1 MRAQRIKENMERMKI
16 LGIFDLSKKLNKT
29 KIASSAK
36 KKKKNDKAITKSGTS
51 NDPPRRSSRLQI
63 MTRVSYSELPK
74 PKRDKVVANA
84 EIHIV
89 ESSKPEVYTGEDVK
103 LLGDSKTPW
112 TLLADGYDN
121 EGKRVYDPVNGKT
134 CHQCRYM
141 ANAGCCKIL
150 SSLTEKIGFAPFVE
164 GYAIVAVVVARKVG
178 RQLVC
183 KLGFKSV
190 AHYLIQTHRGQQIK
204 AEESGSENLVF

>member
-1 MRAQRIKENMERMKI
+1 
-16 LGIFDLSKKLNKT
+16 
-29 KIASSAK
+29 
-36 KKKKNDKAITKSGTS
+36 
-51 NDPPRRSSRLQI
+51 

-134 CHQCRYM
+134 CHQCR
-141 ANAGCCKIL
+141 
-150 SSLTEKIGFAPFVE
+150 F
-164 GYAIVAVVVARKVG
+164 
-178 RQLVC
+178 
-183 KLGFKSV
+183 
-190 AHYLIQTHRGQQIK
+190 
-204 AEESGSENLVF
+204 